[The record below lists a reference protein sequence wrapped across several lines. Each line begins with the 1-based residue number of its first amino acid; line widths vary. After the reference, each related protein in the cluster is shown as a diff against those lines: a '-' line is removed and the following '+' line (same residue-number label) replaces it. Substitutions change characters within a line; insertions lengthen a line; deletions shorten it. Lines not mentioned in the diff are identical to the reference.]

1 MNDNSN
7 FCSKLENLKGSVTY
21 KCLEQSNGR
30 FTVTVAVDDDLHF
43 GYGFSLETAKNQAA
57 ASALLNLNTD
67 KKIGENRNA
76 FYLLKEKRRGLIF
89 QSIRKNKGLFDVSV
103 QVDFVKYFGRGE
115 TQSKANNV
123 CATKVLAAFESGDHE
138 RSTQTLYKNAF
149 KKLSEMYGN
158 LLYRT
163 LSTDDTDGEDKCEV
177 HVNIDGIDYFG
188 EGESISEAKND
199 AAWAVLKSV
208 WSGDHKKQLNEI
220 DEYWYDDDDYSSSVS
235 SEYNSCDCCCHSC
248 GCC

>member
-1 MNDNSN
+1 MSDNSN

-67 KKIGENRNA
+67 KTSAENRNA
-76 FYLLKEKRRGLIF
+76 FYMLKEKRRGLIF

-138 RSTQTLYKNAF
+138 RSTQALYKNAF
-149 KKLSEMYGN
+149 KKLSEMYDN
-158 LLYRT
+158 LLYGT
-163 LSTDDTDGEDKCEV
+163 LTTDEEDKCEV
-177 HVNIDGIDYFG
+177 HVNVDGIDYFG
-188 EGESISEAKND
+188 EGQNLCEAQND
-199 AAWAVLKSV
+199 AAWAVLKSI
-208 WSGDHKKQLNEI
+208 WSGDHDKQLTET
-220 DEYWYDDDDYSSSVS
+220 EEFWYDDDDLSLPLS
-235 SEYNSCDCCCHSC
+235 SEHNSCDCYCHSC